1 MSINQDLENTGITKR
16 LSLIVHLRSASD
28 QYKLRHF
35 GDIVYFSKK
44 LRYCILYVDKKDAK
58 QIINEISSLPF
69 VVKVE
74 SSKEESI
81 DLGSDHIE
89 QQITDLAQKAED
101 KLQKSRERIRINCN
115 ENYFR

>member
-1 MSINQDLENTGITKR
+1 MSTSSQLVISTSYGILVI
-16 LSLIVHLRSASD
+16 LSIFQRSYVTAFYTLI
-28 QYKLRHF
+28 
-35 GDIVYFSKK
+35 
-44 LRYCILYVDKKDAK
+44 KKDAK

-101 KLQKSRERIRINCN
+101 KLQKVQEKNKDQL
-115 ENYFR
+115 